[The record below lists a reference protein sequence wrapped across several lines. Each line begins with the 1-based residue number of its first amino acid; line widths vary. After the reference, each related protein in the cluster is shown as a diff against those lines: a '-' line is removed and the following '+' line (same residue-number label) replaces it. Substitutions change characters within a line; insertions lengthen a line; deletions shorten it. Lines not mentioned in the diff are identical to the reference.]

1 MSLSLTL
8 SCRRGRVYAV
18 SVGIGEHEGPQSVVM
33 GSQAL
38 QDAQTGGT
46 NHVMQGV
53 DVPNH
58 HVRDGEGRRT
68 VIRLKGEM
76 NLRRVP
82 LEDHETDRIP
92 IGEDTLEAEAAFP
105 ERKRA
110 VHVRDGKRRRDATEA
125 RGLGQIA

>member
-18 SVGIGEHEGPQSVVM
+18 SVGIGEYKGTQSVVV
-33 GSQAL
+33 GSQAF
-38 QDAQTGGT
+38 QDAQAEGT
-46 NHVMQGV
+46 DHLMQGV
-53 DVPNH
+53 NVPDH
-58 HVRDGEGRRT
+58 HVRNGEGRQT

-76 NLRRVP
+76 HLRRVP
-82 LEDHETDRIP
+82 FEDHEADRIP

-125 RGLGQIA
+125 RGLGRAA